1 MVSWV
6 IKKILGTK
14 NQREVRKLHPL
25 VAVINQFEQDY
36 QSLSDEQLRAKTQE
50 FKERYAK
57 GETLDALMPEAFAVV
72 KNAARRMTD
81 SGLVVSVRGYD
92 LKWEMVHFD
101 MQLIGGMVLHSGRI
115 AEMGTG
121 EGKTLVATLPAYLN
135 ALAGKGVHIVT
146 VNDYLASRDSE
157 WMGAL
162 YQFLGLSIGC
172 LQHDLRGA
180 ARRAQYECDITF
192 GTNSEFGFD
201 YLRDNSM
208 ATRKEDQVQ
217 RGHFYAVVDEVDS
230 ILIDE
235 ARTPLIISGPSAVSQ
250 DHQFDR
256 YKPGV
261 VSLVQE
267 QGRIV
272 NALLNEAEEK
282 IKNSGDPADI
292 GRLLYKARMGMPK
305 SRRLSKILED
315 ASSRKAMEKSELYY
329 YQDTMKV
336 ALFQLKEELFFT
348 IEEKSF
354 EVNLTDNGRNYLNPN
369 DENAFSLPDMMKD
382 FADLDNVQ
390 DITPEERTKRK
401 QSIQKAYDDTN
412 EGIHCVSQLLR
423 AYCLY
428 EKDVHYVVQE
438 NKVQI
443 VDEFTGRIM
452 TGRRWSDGLH
462 QAVEAKEGVSIEEE
476 TQTYA
481 TVTIQNYFRLYS
493 KLSGMTGTAE
503 TDAAEFKDIYKMD
516 VVVIPPNRPC
526 VRLDGNDVLYKT
538 KREKYNAIM
547 KEIKTAHASRQP
559 VLVGTIAVEVSELIS
574 RILKKEGV
582 PHTVLNAK
590 FHQSEAEIIARAGHP
605 GAVTIATNMAGRGT
619 DIKLASGV
627 ADLGGLYVIGTE
639 RHESRRIDRQ
649 LRGRCARQGDP
660 GTSRFYVSFE
670 DDLMRLFGASEKMTS
685 LMERFGFKDGEELQH
700 PWLNKSVETAQKR
713 VEQHHFTQRKRT
725 LEYDDVLNQQ
735 RTIVYGYR
743 NDILGTDTP
752 REYIFEAV
760 DEVVEA
766 KVGEFHITEDGAVTE
781 PSKSDIIGWVNTS
794 FPLALSVSDI
804 AWDKMSKEDIVTFIV
819 DKVKEA
825 YALKEKHEDTTLLNQ
840 LERYT
845 VLGAIDKLWQE
856 HLYGMDG
863 LRGGIHLRAYAQRD
877 PLVEYKKEA
886 FEMFRDMWAQSKMEI
901 VNNIFRSATSL
912 MAFEKFLSALPQKM
926 IHKQVSAFGD
936 ASPEAIGTG
945 STNEKASGQTVSD
958 AIKAAP
964 IRRDGPKINR
974 NDACPKGKKNDQGNV
989 LKFKNCCGK
998 EGLDSCKFH

>member
-1 MVSWV
+1 M
-6 IKKILGTK
+6 LGSK
-14 NQREVRKLHPL
+14 NQRELRKIQPL
-25 VAVINQFEQDY
+25 IAQINGFEEGY
-36 QSLSDEQLRAKTQE
+36 RNLSDEQLRAKTDE
-50 FKERYAK
+50 FKSRFAS
-57 GETLDALMPEAFAVV
+57 GESLDALMPEAFAAV
-72 KNAARRMTD
+72 KNAARRFTERGQM
-81 SGLVVSVRGYD
+81 VNVRGYE

-101 MQLIGGMVLHSGRI
+101 EQLIGGIVLHSGRI

-121 EGKTLVATLPAYLN
+121 EGKTLVATLPVYLN
-135 ALAGKGVHIVT
+135 ALSGKGVHVVT
-146 VNDYLASRDSE
+146 VNDYLAARDSE

-162 YQFLGLSIGC
+162 YRFLGLTVGC

-180 ARRAQYECDITF
+180 ARREQYLCDITY

-208 ATRKEDQVQ
+208 ATTKDAQVQ
-217 RGHFYAVVDEVDS
+217 RGHSYAIVDEVDS

-235 ARTPLIISGPSAVSQ
+235 ARTPLIISGPAAVSQ

-256 YKPGV
+256 YKPMV
-261 VSLVQE
+261 ERLVQE
-267 QGRIV
+267 QTRMV
-272 NALLNEAEEK
+272 NGILNEAEELIRAK
-282 IKNSGDPADI
+282 GDPAEY
-292 GRLLYKARMGMPK
+292 GRLLYKARLGMPK
-305 SRRLSKILED
+305 SRRLLKLLED
-315 ASSRKAMEKSELYY
+315 PINRKAMEKSELFF

-336 ALFQLKEELFFT
+336 KHFELKEEMLFT

-354 EVNLTDNGRNYLNPN
+354 EVNLTDKGRASLNPG
-369 DENAFSLPDMMKD
+369 DENAFTLPDMIKD
-382 FADLDNVQ
+382 LADLDNVTGIAPQ
-390 DITPEERTKRK
+390 ERTQRK
-401 QSIQKAYDDTN
+401 QAIQKQYDEVN
-412 EGIHCVSQLLR
+412 ERIHCVGQLLR

-443 VDEFTGRIM
+443 VDEFTGRVLP
-452 TGRRWSDGLH
+452 GRRWSDGLH

-481 TVTIQNYFRLYS
+481 TVTIQNYFRLYK
-493 KLSGMTGTAE
+493 KLAGMTGTAE
-503 TDAAEFKDIYKMD
+503 TDAAEFKEIYKMD
-516 VVVIPPNRPC
+516 VVVIPPHRTC
-526 VRLDGNDVLYKT
+526 IRQDGNDVLYKT
-538 KREKYNAIM
+538 KREKYNAILR
-547 KEIKTAHASRQP
+547 EIKQAHERRQP

-574 RILKKEGV
+574 RMLKRDGI

-590 FHQSEAEIIARAGHP
+590 FHQSEAEVVARAGQV

-619 DIKLASGV
+619 DIKLGAGV
-627 ADLGGLYVIGTE
+627 AELGGLHVIGTE

-660 GTSRFYVSFE
+660 GSSRFFVSFE

-685 LMERFGFKDGEELQH
+685 LMERFGFKEGEELQH

-743 NDILGTDTP
+743 NDILESEEP
-752 REYIFEAV
+752 RSFIFEAV
-760 DEVVEA
+760 DEVMEA
-766 KVGEFHITEDGAVTE
+766 KITELYITEDGVVTDAT
-781 PSKSDIIGWVNTS
+781 KNDIVGWLNVT
-794 FPLALSVSDI
+794 FPLNLEVADI
-804 AWDKMSKEDIVTFIV
+804 DWEKMSKEDIVTNAIGRV
-819 DKVKEA
+819 REA
-825 YALKEKHEDTTLLNQ
+825 YSLKEKHEDPALLKQ

-845 VLGAIDKLWQE
+845 VLSAIDKLWQE

-863 LRGGIHLRAYAQRD
+863 LRGGIHLRGYGQRD

-886 FEMFRDMWAQSKMEI
+886 FEMFRDMWDRSKAEI
-901 VNNIFRSATSL
+901 VSNIFRSATSL

-926 IHKQVSAFGD
+926 IHQQVSAFGD
-936 ASPEAIGTG
+936 AAPEAQASGAG
-945 STNEKASGQTVSD
+945 APKASGETVTE
-958 AIKAAP
+958 AIKSTP
-964 IRRDGPKINR
+964 IRRDAPKINR
-974 NDACPKGKKNDQGNV
+974 NDPCPKGKKNDQGNV

-998 EGLDSCKFH
+998 EGLESCKFH